1 VLLGN
6 RWDLRSVGELDEV
19 ENLMEAGKAH
29 VVFPRQ
35 DRIETLEGREG
46 ATQRRKKQRRSGG
59 SSGGERRKPQR
70 LCWMASERGKVRR
83 ASAL

>member
-1 VLLGN
+1 
-6 RWDLRSVGELDEV
+6 LDEV
-19 ENLMEAGKAH
+19 ENLMEAGRAH

-46 ATQRRKKQRRSGG
+46 AAKRRKKRDCSGG
-59 SSGGERRKPQR
+59 SRRGERRKPQR
-70 LCWMASERGKVRR
+70 LCWMASERVKVRR